1 MGMADSTRERTS
13 NFPNANSS
21 RERDGTSHYCTEFST
36 RRPAGRRMMEA
47 NYDNRSK
54 STDANHFSPPAR
66 RRRRWPFPWREKIF
80 NASAHE
86 VPSGPN
92 PISNSVFQTHLTH
105 QNQSFDDD
113 DDDEILVMILAKCPC
128 AYSSP
133 VWNLAS
139 FNQFW
144 ERD

>member
-1 MGMADSTRERTS
+1 MAAGDVTSSYVTCMTLFFFLLIMVHSSTMGMADSTRERTS
-13 NFPNANSS
+13 NFPHANSS

-66 RRRRWPFPWREKIF
+66 RRRRWPSPWREKIF

-92 PISNSVFQTHLTH
+92 PISN
-105 QNQSFDDD
+105 
-113 DDDEILVMILAKCPC
+113 
-128 AYSSP
+128 
-133 VWNLAS
+133 
-139 FNQFW
+139 
-144 ERD
+144 R